1 MAWVASPGSYAE
13 QVLVQAEKAVPVPDG
28 VSDEL
33 AVAAALQGMTAHYLC
48 TSTYPVE
55 EGDTV
60 LVHAAAGG
68 VVICSCRWSSCEED
82 A

>member
-60 LVHAAAGG
+60 STPPRAAW
-68 VVICSCRWSSCEED
+68 VICSCRWSSCEED